1 MQKLGNYL
9 YDNLFVPPV
18 QAGLIFFLVLT
29 VSLGGMALRPAGFVD
44 IGPAFPWLA
53 ATSFLLFFAVFN
65 AVGSLAV
72 ENLNKYWGQS
82 MVSFLV
88 LGAGCG
94 LLAWGLST
102 MTIDEA
108 GSYRWI
114 FFVVG
119 FGYLVF
125 LSLLGFMR
133 AIVHF
138 AQREEWNAPRIRKK
152 NTRGKGNG
160 GPRRNTPPR
169 S

>member
-1 MQKLGNYL
+1 MQKLGTYL
-9 YDNLFVPPV
+9 YDNIFNPPV
-18 QAGLIFFLVLT
+18 QAALTLFLIIT
-29 VSLGGMALRPAGFVD
+29 VSLGGMALRPSGVID

-65 AVGSLAV
+65 AVGSLTV
-72 ENLNKYWGQS
+72 EHLNKYWGRS
-82 MVSFLV
+82 MMSFLV
-88 LGAGCG
+88 LGAVSG
-94 LLAWGLST
+94 LVAWGLST

-108 GSYRWI
+108 GSYRWL

-133 AIVHF
+133 AIVQF

-152 NTRGKGNG
+152 NTRGKK
-160 GPRRNTPPR
+160 R
-169 S
+169 

>member
-1 MQKLGNYL
+1 MQKLGTYL
-9 YDNLFVPPV
+9 YDNLFNPVV
-18 QAGLIFFLVLT
+18 QAALTLFLIIS
-29 VSLGGMALRPAGFVD
+29 VSLIGMALRPANIVD

-65 AVGSLAV
+65 AVGSLTV
-72 ENLNKYWGQS
+72 ENLNKYWGRS
-82 MVSFLV
+82 MLSFLV
-88 LGAGCG
+88 LGVVSG
-94 LLAWGLST
+94 LVAWGLST

-108 GSYRWI
+108 GSYRWL

-133 AIVHF
+133 AIVRF

-152 NTRGKGNG
+152 NTRNKK
-160 GPRRNTPPR
+160 RR
-169 S
+169 

>member
-1 MQKLGNYL
+1 MQKLGTYL
-9 YDNLFVPPV
+9 YDNIFNPPV
-18 QAGLIFFLVLT
+18 QAALTLFLIIT
-29 VSLGGMALRPAGFVD
+29 VSLGGMALRPSGVID

-65 AVGSLAV
+65 AVGSLTV
-72 ENLNKYWGQS
+72 KNLNKYWGRS
-82 MVSFLV
+82 MMSFLA
-88 LGAGCG
+88 LGVVSG
-94 LLAWGLST
+94 LTAWGLST

-108 GSYRWI
+108 GSYRWL

-133 AIVHF
+133 AIVQF

-152 NTRGKGNG
+152 NTRGKK
-160 GPRRNTPPR
+160 R
-169 S
+169 

>member
-1 MQKLGNYL
+1 MQKLGTYL
-9 YDNLFVPPV
+9 YDNLFNPPV
-18 QAGLIFFLVLT
+18 QAALTFTLILV
-29 VSLGGMALRPAGFVD
+29 VSLGGMALRPANIVD

-53 ATSFLLFFAVFN
+53 ATSFVLFFAVFN

-72 ENLNKYWGQS
+72 ENLNKYWGRS
-82 MVSFLV
+82 MMSFLA
-88 LGAGCG
+88 LGVASG
-94 LLAWGLST
+94 LLAWALST

-133 AIVHF
+133 AIVKF

-152 NTRGKGNG
+152 NNRGKK
-160 GPRRNTPPR
+160 R
-169 S
+169 

>member
-1 MQKLGNYL
+1 MQKLGTYL
-9 YDNLFVPPV
+9 YDNIFNPPV
-18 QAGLIFFLVLT
+18 QAALTLFLIIT
-29 VSLGGMALRPAGFVD
+29 VSLGGMALRPSGVID

-65 AVGSLAV
+65 AVGSLTV
-72 ENLNKYWGQS
+72 ENLNKYWGRS
-82 MVSFLV
+82 MMSFLA
-88 LGAGCG
+88 LGVVSG
-94 LLAWGLST
+94 LTAWGLST

-108 GSYRWI
+108 GSYRWL

-133 AIVHF
+133 AIVQF

-152 NTRGKGNG
+152 NTRGKK
-160 GPRRNTPPR
+160 R
-169 S
+169 